1 MQIGMKKPIFGAK
14 AKTLALLVVSSFFSA
29 NLFAQTL
36 PVGGLLPGM
45 EDQLRRQQLL
55 GRDSSGTSFMLRPLQ
70 LNNLIFN
77 ADTGAAGLSAAYF
90 SKTLYQSANGK
101 AAAYLL
107 PVVWTSQFNSHH
119 PFGSND
125 GSMIRS
131 RGFQTQLST
140 GLYAKIGPLS
150 VQLRPEVVF
159 AQNRDYRALSETGAS
174 YAGLYNR
181 IDFPERYGTGS
192 YTDVNW
198 GQSSVRLTF
207 DPVAIGISNENLWWG
222 PGTHNSL
229 LMSNNA
235 AGFKHATLNTSR
247 PVQTAIGSFEGQII
261 AGKLEASG
269 YELKG
274 AGYRAKSQNW
284 RYINAITL
292 TYQPKWIPNLY
303 IGVDRSFYVYRKD
316 MARSFKGYFPIFTAT
331 LKKTITFVGETEN
344 VTEEVVNQDQYF
356 SAYARW
362 VLPEAKAEVYFQF
375 GRNDFSYDMRDFMLE
390 PESSRAYIAGLRKLV
405 ALPQKDTYIQ
415 LGVELT
421 QMQGSNTGTLRN
433 QPNWYLHY
441 VAAGYTNKGEIIGAA
456 VGPESNQQT
465 FEVSWVQGLKKIG
478 LRFDHLNHNVALAKI
493 VDGEKQYWSDLVFGG
508 HFDWNYKNL
517 IFNSQLNYIQSK
529 NYQYLTKGESNLAL
543 KLGIFYNFQ

>member
-1 MQIGMKKPIFGAK
+1 MRMTSNFFKPRVKAVIVLLLASFLGAD
-14 AKTLALLVVSSFFSA
+14 LA
-29 NLFAQTL
+29 AQTL

-45 EDQLRRQQLL
+45 EDLIRRQQLL
-55 GRDSSGTSFMLRPLQ
+55 GKDSTNTSFMIRPLY
-70 LNNLIFN
+70 LSNRIFSR
-77 ADTGAAGLSAAYF
+77 DTTAAGLSAAYF
-90 SKTLYQSANGK
+90 SKELYQSANGK

-107 PVVWTSQFNSHH
+107 PAVWISQFNSHH

-125 GSMIRS
+125 GSMIPN
-131 RGFQTQLST
+131 RGFQTQLSI
-140 GLYAKIGPLS
+140 GVFAKFGPLS

-159 AQNRDYRALSETGAS
+159 AQNRDYRGLSETGSS
-174 YAGLYNR
+174 YAGFYNR
-181 IDFPERYGTGS
+181 IDLPERYGNGS

-207 DPVAIGISNENLWWG
+207 DPVSIGISNENLWWG
-222 PGTHNSL
+222 PGVHNSL

-235 AGFKHATLNTSR
+235 AGFKHATLNTTE
-247 PVQTAIGSFEGQII
+247 PVQTPIGTFEGQLI

-284 RYINAITL
+284 RYINAIML

-303 IGVDRSFYVYRKD
+303 LGVDRSFYVYRKD
-316 MARSFKGYFPIFTAT
+316 MARSFKGYFPVFTAT

-344 VTEEVVNQDQYF
+344 ITEEQVNQDQYF

-375 GRNDFSYDMRDFMLE
+375 GRNDFSYDMRDLMLE
-390 PESSRAYIAGLRKLV
+390 PESSRAYTAGLRKLV

-456 VGPESNQQT
+456 IGPESNQQT

-493 VDGEKQYWSDLVFGG
+493 VDGEQEYWSDLVFGG
-508 HFDWNYKNL
+508 QLDWNYKNL
-517 IFNSQLNYIQSK
+517 MFNSQLNYIHSK
-529 NYQYLTKGESNLAL
+529 NYQYLTPSAGNLSV
-543 KLGIFYNFQ
+543 KLGVFYNFN